1 MIVGIDASR
10 AISDMPTGTEVY
22 SRELIRALLALDQKN
37 FYRLY
42 TRQAIE
48 RECISASRNF
58 ETRAIPFPRLWTHGR
73 LSLEMLMHPPD
84 VLFVP
89 AHVLPLIHP
98 RRSVVTIHDL
108 GDVYFPKAYP
118 IFRRIYHH
126 WSRRW
131 STRKAAR
138 LFADSQA
145 TKDDLVK
152 LYRVDPQ
159 KISVV
164 YPAYD
169 ARLFKPVRDVRLIEE
184 TQSRFHIDGDY
195 ILTIGTIHPRKNYVR
210 LVEAFARLKRETWN
224 LKLSIVGKRGWL
236 YDAIFSRVRELNLE
250 SQIIFL
256 DYVPAS
262 DLPALISGARLFVF
276 PSLHEGFGLPI
287 LEAQACGTPVVCSN
301 TSSLPEAAGDGAL
314 FFDPRDVNAIA
325 DAMQRALGDAAR
337 RETLIARGFEN
348 VKRFS
353 WEKSAQEA
361 LEVLNSV

>member
-10 AISDMPTGTEVY
+10 AISDAPTGTETY

-42 TRQAIE
+42 TRQAVE
-48 RECISASRNF
+48 RECFSMSRNF
-58 ETRAIPFPRLWTHGR
+58 EIRAIPFPRLWTHWR
-73 LSLEMLMHPPD
+73 LSLEMLAHPPD

-89 AHVLPLIHP
+89 AHVLPLAHP

-108 GDVYFPKAYP
+108 GDLYFPTAHP
-118 IFRRIYHH
+118 IDQRIYQS

-131 STRKAAR
+131 NARKASH

-145 TKDDLVK
+145 TKDDLIK
-152 LYRVDPQ
+152 FYRVDPP

-169 ARLFKPVRDVRLIEE
+169 ARLFKPVRDARVVEE
-184 TQSRFHIDGDY
+184 TMVRFRVDRDY
-195 ILTIGTIHPRKNYVR
+195 ILTIGTIHPRKNYIR
-210 LVEAFARLKRETWN
+210 LIEAFARLPTTN
-224 LKLSIVGKRGWL
+224 YQLLIVGKRGWH
-236 YDAIFSRVRELNLE
+236 YHPIYKRVQELNLQ
-250 SQIIFL
+250 SRIAFL
-256 DYVPAS
+256 DFVPAS
-262 DLPALISGARLFVF
+262 DLPALISGARLFAF

-301 TSSLPEAAGDGAL
+301 TSSLPEAAGEGAL
-314 FFDPRDVNAIA
+314 FFDPHDVNAIA
-325 DAMQRALGDAAR
+325 DAVQRALSGTVL

-353 WEKSAQEA
+353 WEKSAQGVMG
-361 LEVLNSV
+361 VLNAA